1 MSAIHYS
8 QMLCQLSYGEA
19 IASCLLA
26 LETSTGL
33 RIKYELTNDVI
44 TPPSTHPID
53 PVLPH
58 PFTART
64 PGPTSARRP
73 ARKARRAVAQAP
85 RQSPPIAAP
94 AAARVRG
101 RRAQIRRCPAP
112 HCCRPPA
119 VAVAVGQP
127 WALQSAT
134 FLTETHANRI
144 CKSWPRGGAH
154 RKKQARATQFWRQN
168 FARLRACPT
177 GFPKSS

>member
-119 VAVAVGQP
+119 VAVAVP
-127 WALQSAT
+127 PVYSACNT
-134 FLTETHANRI
+134 PSAKCAHGCRRPCPLAHNRLGVLGRKSVTARMANR
-144 CKSWPRGGAH
+144 RG
-154 RKKQARATQFWRQN
+154 
-168 FARLRACPT
+168 
-177 GFPKSS
+177 

>member
-26 LETSTGL
+26 LETLTGL

-119 VAVAVGQP
+119 VAVAVP
-127 WALQSAT
+127 
-134 FLTETHANRI
+134 
-144 CKSWPRGGAH
+144 P
-154 RKKQARATQFWRQN
+154 
-168 FARLRACPT
+168 LRAGLQCLQYPQRKMCPWLQASVPISAQQV
-177 GFPKSS
+177 GSLRKEVCDRAYGKPQRLI